1 MTLTFESF
9 LTGFFAVMS
18 AVILLGWTFGRQK
31 ALSIFKKEKTRKE
44 KEKERV
50 EKEIEQYIKDEE
62 TREKKEMEDFE
73 KIDGKEDGSKAFWME
88 FYTILDDKEREFK
101 SKGEK
106 FENYMITGFFESFLK
121 EKKEQAQGRLDNVLC
136 FMSHRADKQK
146 EKRK

>member
-1 MTLTFESF
+1 MTLTFQSF
-9 LTGFFAVMS
+9 LTVFFAVMS
-18 AVILLGWTFGRQK
+18 TVILLGWTFGRQK

-62 TREKKEMEDFE
+62 AREKKEMEDFE
-73 KIDGKEDGSKAFWME
+73 KIDEEEDNSRAFWIE
-88 FYTILDDKEREFK
+88 FCDSSDGKVEN
-101 SKGEK
+101 
-106 FENYMITGFFESFLK
+106 FEDMVIDFWK